1 MILRFNCIATRN
13 CDATCGHKFGGM
25 DVEILDP
32 DFVSGE
38 GEIVIHSRNVFMGYA
53 KVNSIEIDI
62 KLTFINLISTR
73 SKYDYKTNTFPQ
85 L

>member
-1 MILRFNCIATRN
+1 MLNSNFTATRN

-38 GEIVIHSRNVFMGYA
+38 GEIVIHARNVFMGYA
-53 KVNSIEIDI
+53 KV
-62 KLTFINLISTR
+62 
-73 SKYDYKTNTFPQ
+73 
-85 L
+85 

>member
-1 MILRFNCIATRN
+1 MTLRFNFIATRN

-53 KVNSIEIDI
+53 KVNLIENDI
-62 KLTFINLISTR
+62 KLIFINLYLRVLNITI
-73 SKYDYKTNTFPQ
+73 
-85 L
+85 

>member
-1 MILRFNCIATRN
+1 MILRFNFIATRN

-38 GEIVIHSRNVFMGYA
+38 GEIVIHARNVFMGYA

-62 KLTFINLISTR
+62 ELIFKNFI
-73 SKYDYKTNTFPQ
+73 YAF
-85 L
+85 

>member
-1 MILRFNCIATRN
+1 MILRFNFIATRN

-25 DVEILDP
+25 DVEIQDP

-53 KVNSIEIDI
+53 KVNLIEIDI
-62 KLTFINLISTR
+62 KLIFINFM
-73 SKYDYKTNTFPQ
+73 YAF
-85 L
+85 

>member
-1 MILRFNCIATRN
+1 MTLRFNFIATRN

-53 KVNSIEIDI
+53 KVNSFEIDI
-62 KLTFINLISTR
+62 ELIFINFLFLFSYLRVLNITI
-73 SKYDYKTNTFPQ
+73 
-85 L
+85 